1 MISTKIN
8 PQAKDGSQRKKNH
21 LSVVAVVY
29 TNGEQ
34 NSEMGN
40 IDSRLIQQE
49 VRHRESDALRD
60 GRRRYLNMNPRIL
73 FLWGSI

>member
-1 MISTKIN
+1 MISTKIK
-8 PQAKDGSQRKKNH
+8 PQAKDGSQRKKKH
-21 LSVVAVVY
+21 LRVVAVVY

-60 GRRRYLNMNPRIL
+60 GRGRCLNMNPRIL

>member
-1 MISTKIN
+1 MGVK
-8 PQAKDGSQRKKNH
+8 RKKKH
-21 LSVVAVVY
+21 LRVVAVVY

-40 IDSRLIQQE
+40 IDSRQIQQE

-60 GRRRYLNMNPRIL
+60 GTGRYLNMNPRIL
-73 FLWGSI
+73 FLWRSI